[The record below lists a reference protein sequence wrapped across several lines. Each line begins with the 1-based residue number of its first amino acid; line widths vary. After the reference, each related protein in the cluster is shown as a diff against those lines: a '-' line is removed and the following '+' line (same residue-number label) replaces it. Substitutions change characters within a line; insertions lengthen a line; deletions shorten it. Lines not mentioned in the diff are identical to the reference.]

1 MPKIKQITAWVESK
15 PGELGRITKALGEA
29 KLNITALGAY
39 TVPAGGECP
48 IGLQVSSPA
57 RAKKVLEKL
66 GVRITEAEVLR
77 ITVPDKPGVLG
88 EIGTRLGQANI
99 NIDYAYA
106 TTTKGSRKSDVV
118 LAVSDL
124 AAATKALRGL

>member
-1 MPKIKQITAWVESK
+1 MPKMKQITAWVESK

-29 KLNITALGAY
+29 KVNISAFGGYTNPAY
-39 TVPAGGECP
+39 GESP
-48 IGLQVSSPA
+48 VGLQVSSPA
-57 RAKKVLEKL
+57 KAKKILEKL
-66 GVRITEAEVLR
+66 GVRFTEEEVLR

-99 NIDYAYA
+99 NIEYAYA

>member
-1 MPKIKQITAWVESK
+1 MPKMIQITAWVDSK

-29 KLNITALGAY
+29 KVNITALGAY
-39 TVPAGGECP
+39 STPAGSECP
-48 IGLQVSSPA
+48 VGLQVSSPA
-57 RAKKVLEKL
+57 KAKKVLDKL
-66 GVRITEAEVLR
+66 GVRFTEEEVLR
-77 ITVPDKPGVLG
+77 LTVTDKLGVLG

-118 LAVSDL
+118 LKVADL

>member
-1 MPKIKQITAWVESK
+1 MPKIKQLTAWVESK
-15 PGELGRITKALGEA
+15 PGELGRITKALGDA
-29 KLNITALGAY
+29 KVNITAMGAY
-39 TVPAGGECP
+39 TTPAGGECP

-57 RAKKVLEKL
+57 RAKKALAKL
-66 GVRITEAEVLR
+66 GVRFTEEEVLI

-99 NIDYAYA
+99 NIEYAYA

-118 LAVSDL
+118 LKVADVV
-124 AAATKALRGL
+124 AASKALRGL

>member
-1 MPKIKQITAWVESK
+1 MPKMKQITAWVESK

-29 KLNITALGAY
+29 KVNITALGAY
-39 TVPAGGECP
+39 TTPAGSECP
-48 IGLQVSSPA
+48 VWLQVSSPSK
-57 RAKKVLEKL
+57 AKKVLDRL
-66 GVRITEAEVLR
+66 GVRFTEEEVLR

-124 AAATKALRGL
+124 AAATKVLRGL

>member
-1 MPKIKQITAWVESK
+1 MAKIKQITAWVESK
-15 PGELGRITKALGEA
+15 PGELGRITKALGDA
-29 KLNITALGAY
+29 KVNIAAMGAY

-57 RAKKVLEKL
+57 KTKKVLDRL
-66 GVRITEAEVLR
+66 GVRFTEEEVLR
-77 ITVPDKPGVLG
+77 ITVADKPGVLG